1 MHLLVGSP
9 QSGIV
14 PALFYVF
21 LDLGR
26 GRRGEEKREGERVK
40 KNKSTNRGL
49 VKYVSEHSHESF
61 LTNKNEVFE

>member
-1 MHLLVGSP
+1 MSFLTLVEEEE
-9 QSGIV
+9 
-14 PALFYVF
+14 
-21 LDLGR
+21 
-26 GRRGEEKREGERVK
+26 GRRRGKGERVK